1 MAKQIS
7 VFIMDQQDEALKKL
21 KEKTGIKQSEAIR
34 RAIDEY
40 IKKELN

>member
-7 VFIMDQQDEALKKL
+7 VFIMDQQDEALKQL